1 MLHRSSKQIPLGI
14 FLTLLLTV
22 PVYAGK
28 NYKISSYGGGHQIWF
43 EAEDYDERNP
53 DTAQYYPV
61 VDQAGAFG
69 KAITRAGGAGGMIR
83 WTFDIS
89 AAGGKGGTWYF
100 WGRIISPNNQS
111 DYMLVEGDPG
121 DATIPTGPPFPGN
134 DGTAPFDTADDRVF
148 EETVDPAWAWVRT
161 GHEEGHTKVLQNG
174 KNTMRI
180 YHRQGDSSVFW
191 DVFMWTDSASYVPTD
206 DDYRKAT
213 VLLPGTASNPIP
225 GVGATDVPRD
235 AVLSWEAGKF
245 AVAHDVYFGTA
256 FADIDTATRTD
267 AKGVLAS
274 QGQTGTTFSP
284 AGPLTYGQTYYWR
297 IDEANKPSDNK
308 IFKGTVWS
316 FTAEPYGYPIRPV
329 AATASS
335 AQANMGPEKT
345 IDGSGMTGDLHGID
359 GTTMWLSTPTP
370 PTWIQYEFDR
380 VYRLHDL
387 QVWNSNGEVE
397 SFVGF
402 GAKGVTVETSTDGTT
417 WTPVANVPEF
427 SQAPG
432 TPGYAAN
439 TIVNLGD
446 VEAKFVRLTINT
458 NWGGRSPVTGLSE
471 VWFSYAP
478 MQARGPQPA
487 NNAGAV
493 SVSATLDWRP
503 GRDVTSH
510 KVFFGTDQAAVAAGT
525 VPAQTMTGHGFDPG
539 ALNFGTF
546 YYWKVDEVGTATYP
560 GSVWTFTT
568 QPYAPVEDFE
578 SYTDQKGEEIY
589 STWIDGV
596 TNGLSNSTVG
606 YFTASGGTFGETRIV
621 HGGKQSMPFEYNN
634 VKTPFYSEAE
644 REFSPV
650 ADWTTNGADTLS
662 LWVRGNPAAYVDKGG
677 NAFTLSGGGTDIWN
691 NDDQFRFVY
700 KSLSGDGSITA
711 KVESLTRSDAWS
723 KAGVMI
729 RETIDGGSK
738 HAMIVVT
745 PDNSVSFQY
754 RSATSG
760 SSANNDQAGGL
771 KAPYWVRLT
780 RTGNTFKGES
790 SPDGKTWTQVG
801 QTTITMTA
809 NVNIGLCVTSH
820 NATAISAAE
829 YSNVTT
835 TGTGAWKVAAI
846 GSSAQPANSPGTL
859 YLTVEDSAGK
869 SATVTNP
876 DAGAVNVTI
885 WTEWKIPFSS
895 LTGVNLAKV
904 KRLSIGVGD
913 RANPKADGAGK
924 LYIDDIGFGKPIQW
938 VALPGEILVEAE
950 SATSITA
957 PMAISGDVL
966 ASGSRYIG
974 TPTTQADSS
983 GNPPT
988 TGIAQIPF
996 TVTGGKY
1003 KLLFRVLI
1011 PGDNNSVWV
1020 RIADGTTQTK
1030 NHASGWVR
1038 FNDIAA
1044 GEAWHWDEVH
1054 SSDDANQVVEWTL
1067 AAGTHTLEIAYREAG
1082 AQVDVIVIQPVN

>member
-1 MLHRSSKQIPLGI
+1 MFHQSSKQIRLGI
-14 FLTLLLTV
+14 FLALLLTV
-22 PVYAGK
+22 PAYAGK

-83 WTFDIS
+83 WVFDVS

-100 WGRIISPNNQS
+100 WGRVIDPSNQS
-111 DYMLVEGDPG
+111 DYMLVEGDPD
-121 DATIPTGPPFPGN
+121 DATIPTGPPFPGGS
-134 DGTAPFDTADDRVF
+134 GTAPFTDADDRVF
-148 EETVDPAWAWVRT
+148 EQDQASWGWVRS

-180 YHRQGDSSVFW
+180 YHRQGDATVFW

-206 DDYRKAT
+206 ADYRNAM

-225 GVGATDVPRD
+225 GAGATDVPRD
-235 AVLSWEAGKF
+235 AALSWTAGSFAGK
-245 AVAHDVYFGTA
+245 HDVYFGTDMA
-256 FADIDTATRTD
+256 AVTEATTTAD
-267 AKGVLAS
+267 
-274 QGQTGTTFSP
+274 P
-284 AGPLTYGQTYYWR
+284 AGVYRGRIDSTTYTVPLLTYGQTYYWR
-297 IDEANKPSDNK
+297 IDEVNKTPDNN

-316 FTAEPYGYPIRPV
+316 FAVEPYGYPIRPV

-335 AQANMGPEKT
+335 TQPNMGPEKT
-345 IDGSGMTGDLHGID
+345 IDGSGMTGDLHGTD
-359 GTTMWLSTPTP
+359 GTTMWLSAGAQPN
-370 PTWIQYEFDR
+370 WIQYEFDQVR
-380 VYRLHDL
+380 KLHDL

-397 SFVGF
+397 SFIGF
-402 GAKGVTVETSTDGTT
+402 GAKAVTVETSTDGTT

-432 TPGYAAN
+432 APGYAAN
-439 TIVNLGD
+439 TTVNLGD
-446 VEAKFVRLTINT
+446 AEAKFVRLTINT
-458 NWGGRSPVTGLSE
+458 TWGGKSNVTGLSE
-471 VWFSYAP
+471 VRFSYAP

-493 SVSATLDWRP
+493 GLSATLDWRP
-503 GRDVTSH
+503 GRDATSH
-510 KVFFGTDQAAVAAGT
+510 KVFFGTDQAAVAAGAVAATT
-525 VPAQTMTGHGFDPG
+525 VTEHGFDPG
-539 ALNFGTF
+539 TLNFGTF

-560 GSVWTFTT
+560 GSVWSFTT
-568 QPYAPVEDFE
+568 QPYQPVEDFE
-578 SYTDQKGEEIY
+578 SYTDKAGEEIF
-589 STWIDGV
+589 STWIDGL

-606 YFTASGGTFGETRIV
+606 YLTASGGTFGETKIV

-634 VKTPFYSEAE
+634 VKTPFYSEAQ

-650 ADWTTNGADTLS
+650 ADWTGNGADTLS
-662 LWVRGNPAAYVDKGG
+662 LWVQGNPAAYVDKGS
-677 NAFTLSGGGTDIWN
+677 NAFTVSGGGTDIWN
-691 NDDQFRFVY
+691 NDDQFRFAY

-820 NATAISAAE
+820 NAAAISAAE
-829 YSNVTT
+829 YSNVTS

-846 GSSAQPANSPGTL
+846 GSSPQPANSPGSL
-859 YLTVEDSAGK
+859 YVVVEDSAGK
-869 SATVTNP
+869 SVVVTNP
-876 DAGAVNVTI
+876 DPGAVNVTT
-885 WTEWKIPFSS
+885 WTEWKIPLSS
-895 LTGVNLAKV
+895 LTGVNLVKV
-904 KRLSIGVGD
+904 KKLSLGVGD
-913 RANPKADGAGK
+913 RAGPKAGGAGK

-938 VALPGEILVEAE
+938 VALPGEILIEAE

-957 PMAISGDVL
+957 PMAISYDAL
-966 ASGSRYIG
+966 ASGGKYIG

-983 GNPPT
+983 SNPPT
-988 TGIAQIPF
+988 SGIAQIPF

-1038 FNDIAA
+1038 FNDMAA

-1054 SSDDANQVVEWTL
+1054 SSDDGNQVVEWTL
-1067 AAGTHTLEIAYREAG
+1067 APGTHTLEIAYREAG
-1082 AQVDVIVIQPVN
+1082 AQVDAIVIQSLN